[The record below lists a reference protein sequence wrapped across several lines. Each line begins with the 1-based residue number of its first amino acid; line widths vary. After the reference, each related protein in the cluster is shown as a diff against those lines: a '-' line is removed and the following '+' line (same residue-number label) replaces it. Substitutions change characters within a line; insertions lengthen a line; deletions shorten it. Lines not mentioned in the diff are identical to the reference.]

1 MIGHL
6 NVLDLIFL
14 IIVFLS
20 ILLGVVKGFVRELFS
35 LAFFIIGVI
44 LAFLFYHEVGK
55 IFFKD
60 MKNRDV
66 ANFVGFIIVFT
77 LVLIVGSIVTFLVKK
92 AFVVEPLK
100 SIDRI
105 LGGIFGLL
113 RGILISAILVLGFML
128 FPINDEMLSKSQLS
142 PYLYQTI
149 KVVTTFF
156 PENMKEKLKVRKKN
170 DGQEDSGTGR
180 AV

>member
-1 MIGHL
+1 MIGYL
-6 NVLDLIFL
+6 NLLDFIFI

-44 LAFLFYHEVGK
+44 LAFLFYNEVGDL
-55 IFFKD
+55 FFKQ

-66 ANFVGFIIVFT
+66 ANFIGFIIVFT
-77 LVLIVGSIVTFLVKK
+77 MVLIVGSIVTFVIKK

-105 LGGIFGLL
+105 LGGVFGLL
-113 RGILISAILVLGFML
+113 RGILISAILVLGFMM

-149 KVVTTFF
+149 KIVTTFF
-156 PENMKEKLKVRKKN
+156 PENIKEKLKIRRKN
-170 DGQEDSGTGR
+170 DGQKDIRAGR
-180 AV
+180 TV

>member
-6 NVLDLIFL
+6 NILDFIFL

-20 ILLGVVKGFVRELFS
+20 VLLGVLKGFVRELFS

-44 LAFLFYHEVGK
+44 LAFLFYNDVGDL
-55 IFFKD
+55 FFKQ

-66 ANFVGFIIVFT
+66 ANFIGFIIVFT
-77 LVLIVGSIVTFLVKK
+77 LVLVIGSIVTFAVKK

-105 LGGIFGLL
+105 LGGVFGLL

-128 FPINDEMLSKSQLS
+128 FPINDEMLAKSQLS
-142 PYLYQTI
+142 PYLYQTV

-156 PENMKEKLKVRKKN
+156 PENMKEKLKVRRKN
-170 DGQEDSGTGR
+170 DGQKDNRTSRT
-180 AV
+180 V